1 MTRYGNDLKLTDIAR
16 SLTNYMADL
25 NVLLRDGHLES
36 ADMVAGNMKER
47 LSRLKERLAEVI
59 CESR

>member
-1 MTRYGNDLKLTDIAR
+1 MKYGNDLKLSDLTR

-25 NVLLRDGHLES
+25 NALLRDGHLES
-36 ADMVAGNMKER
+36 ASLVVKNMTER
-47 LSRLKERLAEVI
+47 VKRLKERLDEVI